1 MVNNVKLDQNL
12 INDFIDLVNNTNTTK
27 TKAKRYGTVY
37 IDNGE
42 YKVKIDGTEERLNF
56 DSKSVYYESGER
68 VNVDTSNNVLNVTP
82 ILDKTIESIKKN
94 NVKFGHDINSLNV
107 KINTGSGG
115 ANGTAS
121 LVASQGPK
129 GDKGDT
135 GEQGPQGVQ
144 GIQGPQGPQGKR
156 GSNIYSTDEP
166 VTLDVTTNET
176 IVALGLT
183 VNILLTTSQSL
194 FGDADIAVGDYLLM
208 NGALHYVGR
217 ISATRIYMKPPIVL
231 RSSDV
236 IVDVNDED
244 IDDLF

>member
-1 MVNNVKLDQNL
+1 MKLDQNL

-68 VNVDTSNNVLNVTP
+68 VNVDTSNNILNVTP

-121 LVASQGPK
+121 LVVSQGPK

-135 GEQGPQGVQ
+135 GEQGPKGDT
-144 GIQGPQGPQGKR
+144 GDTGPTGATGPKGKR
-156 GSNIYSTDEP
+156 GSNIYSTDES
-166 VTLDVTTNET
+166 VTLDITTNET
-176 IVALGLT
+176 IIALGLT

-217 ISATRIYMKPPIVL
+217 ISDTRIYMKPPIVL